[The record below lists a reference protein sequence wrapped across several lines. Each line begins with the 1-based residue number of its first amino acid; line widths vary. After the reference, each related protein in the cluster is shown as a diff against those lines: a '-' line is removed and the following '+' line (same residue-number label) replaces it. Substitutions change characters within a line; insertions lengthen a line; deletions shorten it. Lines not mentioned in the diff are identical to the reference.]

1 MKKQPTKA
9 RKNLIH
15 PKLVALHPRQ
25 METNCGGVELVYSDP
40 HFSKSPCDCCGN
52 KKAGD
57 RYECEVVIKSD
68 IHPLCFDF
76 VNVCPDCV
84 VTWQ

>member
-1 MKKQPTKA
+1 MKTKT

-15 PKLVALHPRQ
+15 PKLVALVATTQ
-25 METNCGGVELVYSDP
+25 TTYCGGVKLVYSDP
-40 HFSKSPCDCCGN
+40 HFSKSPCDCCGDTL
-52 KKAGD
+52 AGD
-57 RYECEVVIKSD
+57 RYECEAVIQSD
-68 IHPLCFDF
+68 IHPLCFDL

>member
-1 MKKQPTKA
+1 MKIKT

-15 PKLVALHPRQ
+15 SKLIALVPREQ
-25 METNCGGVELVYSDP
+25 TTTCGGVELVFCDP
-40 HFSKSPCDCCGN
+40 HFSKSPCDCCGDTL
-52 KKAGD
+52 AGD
-57 RYECEVVIKSD
+57 RYECDVVVQSD

-76 VNVCPDCV
+76 VDACPDCV